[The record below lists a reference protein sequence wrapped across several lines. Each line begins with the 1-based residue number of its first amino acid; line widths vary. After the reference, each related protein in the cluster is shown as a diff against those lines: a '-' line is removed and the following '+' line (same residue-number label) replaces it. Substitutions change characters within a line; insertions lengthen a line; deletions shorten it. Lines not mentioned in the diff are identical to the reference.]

1 MLAVLLETTGWHTG
15 GKEAVA
21 GMGGVA
27 PVSGLADAL
36 CSQGFW
42 VEDELLTGSPCCGG
56 SLGPWNKRPTLACC
70 SPSRLCS
77 GCVLGVLAL
86 ASMALPLEDGSSTRN
101 GIAVLVHSFI
111 PRAQKY
117 LSNEWERKRWAS
129 PF

>member
-1 MLAVLLETTGWHTG
+1 MLAVLLETIGWHTG

-27 PVSGLADAL
+27 PVSGLADEL

-42 VEDELLTGSPCCGG
+42 VEDELLTRFPCSGG

-77 GCVLGVLAL
+77 GCAGFGLHGPA
-86 ASMALPLEDGSSTRN
+86 TR
-101 GIAVLVHSFI
+101 GWKLHEEWDCCPSVHSFML
-111 PRAQKY
+111 RAQKY
-117 LSNEWERKRWAS
+117 LSNEWERKRWA
-129 PF
+129 PPV